1 MASPVAPL
9 AAPPAPPVVVAPAVP
24 PVVEPTGLQK
34 AAQVARQMIADR
46 AAAQATAAATA
57 PDPLHPAPEA
67 PPADPAAPAPE
78 GETPPAEPV
87 VEAPPE
93 EVAPAVPEIVV
104 GLPGSREGEPDLEIV
119 VTDPQV
125 AERLNDL
132 RNRGLRRDELK
143 RQMEPIEAARA
154 ERAAFDDAI
163 TIDPVGVVMERM
175 GEENRVY
182 AAKALLTDPAVLA
195 ALAADELFADT
206 LQWDEGRLALATE
219 RMKNVRHDL
228 RDRLTVAHTTRS
240 ARQKTAGDVLAALE
254 RIPPPSWNEEQA
266 EQFIEDCFTD
276 VKDYISRHGHQAFRI
291 DDLPLVLQRRL
302 RAMGMNPLEVAQR
315 IAETGNGEG
324 RVRPSAPAAAAPPVP
339 PAPAVR
345 PVRTAAELKTAA
357 VAREK
362 AAAIPSGAHGA
373 PVAGGPG
380 FQPPAKGSGLAGAA
394 DALKR
399 LAGIR
404 K

>member
-1 MASPVAPL
+1 MPPELAPPVALPAPVVPAPVAPQ
-9 AAPPAPPVVVAPAVP
+9 PPVL
-24 PVVEPTGLQK
+24 TGLQK
-34 AAQVARQMIADR
+34 ASEDARQMIADR

-67 PPADPAAPAPE
+67 PPAAPAPE
-78 GETPPAEPV
+78 GEAPPAPP
-87 VEAPPE
+87 EAPPE
-93 EVAPAVPEIVV
+93 DAAPLAPEIVV
-104 GLPGSREGEPDLEIV
+104 AIPGRTDGEPALELV
-119 VTDPQV
+119 LADPTLAAQV
-125 AERLNDL
+125 NERLNTMQND
-132 RNRGLRRDELK
+132 RMRREEFK
-143 RQMEPIEAARA
+143 RQMQGVESARS

-240 ARQKTAGDVLAALE
+240 ARQKTAGDVLAAIE
-254 RIPPPSWNEEQA
+254 RIPPATWNEEQT
-266 EQFIEDCFTD
+266 EQFVEDCFTD
-276 VKDYISRHGHQAFRI
+276 VKDFISRHGHQAFRL

-302 RAMGMNPLEVAQR
+302 RAMGMNPLDVAAR
-315 IAETGNGEG
+315 IADAGNGDG
-324 RVRPSAPAAAAPPVP
+324 QVRPSTPAAASPPVP
-339 PAPAVR
+339 LASPPR
-345 PVRTAAELKTAA
+345 QVRTAAELKTAA
-357 VAREK
+357 IAREK
-362 AAAIPSGAHGA
+362 GAAIPTGAHGA
-373 PVAGGPG
+373 PVVGGTG
-380 FQPPAKGSGLAGAA
+380 LQPPPKGSGLAGAA
-394 DALKR
+394 EAIKR